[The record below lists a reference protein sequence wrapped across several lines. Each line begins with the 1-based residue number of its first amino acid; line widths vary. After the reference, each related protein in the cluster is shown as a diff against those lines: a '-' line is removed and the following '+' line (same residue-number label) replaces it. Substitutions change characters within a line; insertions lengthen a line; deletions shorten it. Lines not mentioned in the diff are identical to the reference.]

1 MEDCWGGFIMYL
13 CGLFIVN
20 RLVKIVIKV
29 KYVIIVD
36 WVFDEERLYFFF
48 IYCLYDV
55 NIFYE
60 DSGFRI

>member
-36 WVFDEERLYFFF
+36 WVFDKERLYFFF
-48 IYCLYDV
+48 YILFV
-55 NIFYE
+55 
-60 DSGFRI
+60 